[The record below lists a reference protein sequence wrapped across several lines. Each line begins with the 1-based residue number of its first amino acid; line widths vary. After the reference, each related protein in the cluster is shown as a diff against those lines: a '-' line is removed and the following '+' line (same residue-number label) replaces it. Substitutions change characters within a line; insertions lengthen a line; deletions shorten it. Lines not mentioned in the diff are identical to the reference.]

1 MNQLEKNTVS
11 AYAQLP
17 ESQFCYAL
25 SSAGTGLRIL
35 FLGNSIT
42 LHGVAPQIGWNRL
55 CGMAASE
62 VEKDYVHLCR
72 TEILKDHPDAAFT
85 IAQVA
90 EWERQCFE
98 GERVLPL
105 FQAARDFHADVIIAR
120 FIENCP
126 WKDFDHAA
134 FREQC
139 RKLLAYFDP
148 EGDARFVITDGFWHH
163 PGDEDLK
170 ALAEELGVPFVTL
183 GDLGERDDMKAVGE
197 YEHGGVAQHP
207 GDAGMA
213 AIAQRILDALHENA
227 IL

>member
-17 ESQFCYAL
+17 ESEFCY
-25 SSAGTGLRIL
+25 SFGETGSGPRVL

-42 LHGVAPQIGWNRL
+42 LHGVAPHIGWNRL
-55 CGMAASE
+55 CGMAASD

-72 TEILKDHPDAAFT
+72 AEILTSHPDAVFA

-90 EWERQCFE
+90 EWERQCFD
-98 GERVLPL
+98 GEKVLPL
-105 FQAARDFHADVIIAR
+105 YQAARDFRADVIVAR

-126 WKDFDHAA
+126 WQDFDHAA
-134 FREQC
+134 FRVQL
-139 RKLLAYFDP
+139 RRLLDFFNPD
-148 EGDARFVITDGFWHH
+148 GKARLVITDGFWHH

-170 ALAEELGVPFVTL
+170 AIAEDLGVPFVVL
-183 GDLGERDDMKAVGE
+183 GDLGERDEMKAVGE

-207 GDAGMA
+207 GDRGMA
-213 AIAQRILDALHENA
+213 AIAERILDALHENA